1 MLLSRLLFIAILW
14 IPISGIS
21 QQQIGFVFQNPRA
34 RRVEIPFERY
44 NNLVVLPVQLNNTIT
59 LNFILDSGVQNAI
72 LTEKVYG
79 DILGLNYDRNVTIR
93 GPGENDSIRV
103 FVVDNV
109 DLSLPGIPG
118 KNLPLLV
125 LDQDFMKLSNNL
137 GHDVHGIIGYDLF
150 KQFVVEIDFDERKA
164 IFHDKKRFHA
174 RRYYDKIPI
183 SVEGTKPYADVQ
195 ITQANGQ
202 KIDVKLL
209 VDTGASHAILINP
222 ATDADLEI
230 PEKNI
235 TAVLGTGLGGEIA
248 GLVGRLNNM
257 KIGRFTFYD
266 LISVY
271 PNEDDYGYG
280 LRSGDRNGTLGGELL
295 SHFNYILN
303 YDEAYLYLR
312 RSQEYRKKSE
322 FDLCGLDL
330 LGKGI
335 KYATIVVNRVR
346 ENSPAARAGVKKGDI
361 ILSINGMTSTR
372 ADLND
377 INGIIRSRHGRTII
391 LKIKRN
397 EEELK
402 VKFKLERLI

>member
-1 MLLSRLLFIAILW
+1 
-14 IPISGIS
+14 
-21 QQQIGFVFQNPRA
+21 
-34 RRVEIPFERY
+34 
-44 NNLVVLPVQLNNTIT
+44 
-59 LNFILDSGVQNAI
+59 
-72 LTEKVYG
+72 
-79 DILGLNYDRNVTIR
+79 
-93 GPGENDSIRV
+93 
-103 FVVDNV
+103 
-109 DLSLPGIPG
+109 
-118 KNLPLLV
+118 
-125 LDQDFMKLSNNL
+125 
-137 GHDVHGIIGYDLF
+137 
-150 KQFVVEIDFDERKA
+150 
-164 IFHDKKRFHA
+164 
-174 RRYYDKIPI
+174 
-183 SVEGTKPYADVQ
+183 
-195 ITQANGQ
+195 
-202 KIDVKLL
+202 
-209 VDTGASHAILINP
+209 
-222 ATDADLEI
+222 
-230 PEKNI
+230 
-235 TAVLGTGLGGEIA
+235 
-248 GLVGRLNNM
+248 
-257 KIGRFTFYD
+257 
-266 LISVY
+266 
-271 PNEDDYGYG
+271 